1 MSNKDKIEEFKK
13 LSNEELR
20 RISRDPFS
28 SESDFIIASVELG
41 HRNIA
46 EGKVYTTEEV
56 LENVLGK
63 NNMAIRSTRRFNSNL

>member
-1 MSNKDKIEEFKK
+1 MSGDERIEEFKK

-20 RISRDPFS
+20 RISRDPYS

-46 EGKVYTTEEV
+46 EGKVYTSKQV
-56 LENVLGK
+56 LENVLGR
-63 NNMAIRSTRRFNSNL
+63 NNMAIRRTGRLNSNL

>member
-1 MSNKDKIEEFKK
+1 MTNQEKIEEFKK

-20 RISRDPFS
+20 KISRDPYS

-46 EGKVYTTEEV
+46 EGKVYTSKQV
-56 LENVLGK
+56 LENVLGR
-63 NNMAIRSTRRFNSNL
+63 NNMAIRRTGRLNSNL

>member
-1 MSNKDKIEEFKK
+1 MSGDERIEEFKK

-20 RISRDPFS
+20 RISRDPYS

-46 EGKVYTTEEV
+46 EGKVYTS
-56 LENVLGK
+56 K
-63 NNMAIRSTRRFNSNL
+63 QKQSNHIQTTS